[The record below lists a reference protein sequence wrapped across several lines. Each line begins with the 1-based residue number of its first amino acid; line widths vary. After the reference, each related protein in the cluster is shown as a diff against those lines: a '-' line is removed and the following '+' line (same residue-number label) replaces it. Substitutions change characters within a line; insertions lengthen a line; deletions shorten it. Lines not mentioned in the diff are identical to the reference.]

1 MGLLDEFHTELKT
14 IPVKDCIHWGPKNG
28 KPFDEIDVLMKS
40 IKKYGVLQPIM
51 VSPSGSDKKGKWD
64 VLSGFRRV
72 VASNN
77 LGIEDIPALVV
88 TKYLNK
94 NEKKM
99 VCLLESVQN
108 VAMTTIEIK
117 NVVEDIYREIKT
129 GNIGKDMELCVKR
142 TGLPQKIVKKAISEI
157 EKGADLNE

>member
-1 MGLLDEFHTELKT
+1 M
-14 IPVKDCIHWGPKNG
+14 
-28 KPFDEIDVLMKS
+28 
-40 IKKYGVLQPIM
+40 
-51 VSPSGSDKKGKWD
+51 
-64 VLSGFRRV
+64 SGFRRV

-117 NVVEDIYREIKT
+117 NSVENIYREIKT
-129 GNIGKDMELCVKR
+129 GNIGTDTKLCVKR